1 MRQEILECSTRKE
14 QMGVLEG
21 KIALVTGAA
30 SGIGRSTAEAFAK
43 EGVSH
48 IALVDIDEQ
57 GILSTSKIVSDLKTS
72 FSTHCADVS
81 QEDLVERTLNEVI
94 DEHGRL
100 DIAFNN
106 AGINHP
112 SSRFHELEIGDWKEM
127 IETNLT
133 SVFLCMKY
141 ELIHMLKSDTKS
153 AIVNTSSGAGIVPAP
168 GQAHYTAAKH
178 GVVGLTKS
186 VAAEYG
192 KLGIRCNVIHPG
204 LVDTPMIRDVS
215 GELTDRARKTLERIS
230 PNGELIKP
238 EEIAETVVWLSSE
251 GSVKVNGQSVVIDG
265 GGIMR

>member
-1 MRQEILECSTRKE
+1 
-14 QMGVLEG
+14 MGVLEG

-48 IALVDIDEQ
+48 IALIDLDEQ
-57 GILSTSKIVSDLKTS
+57 GIQSTSEMVESLKTG
-72 FSTHCADVS
+72 FSKHCIDVTE
-81 QEDLVERTLNEVI
+81 EDSVEGALNEIV
-94 DEHGRL
+94 DEYGSL

-112 SSRFHELEIGDWKEM
+112 SSKFHELELEDWKEM

-133 SVFLCMKY
+133 SVFICIKH
-141 ELIHMLKSDTKS
+141 EIKHMLESDTGGV
-153 AIVNTSSGAGIVPAP
+153 IVNTSSGAGIVPAP

-192 KLGIRCNVIHPG
+192 KFGIRCNSILPG
-204 LVDTPMIRDVS
+204 LVDTPMIRDEN
-215 GELTDRARKTLERIS
+215 GELTERAKKTLERIS
-230 PNGELIKP
+230 PSGELIKP
-238 EEIAETVVWLSSE
+238 EQVAETVIWLSSA
-251 GSVKVNGQSVVIDG
+251 GSAKVNGQSVVIDG
-265 GGIMR
+265 GGILR

>member
-1 MRQEILECSTRKE
+1 
-14 QMGVLEG
+14 MGVLEG

-43 EGVSH
+43 EGVLH
-48 IALVDIDEQ
+48 IALIDIDEQ
-57 GILSTSKIVSDLKTS
+57 GILSTSEIVDNLKTG
-72 FSTHCADVS
+72 FSTHCVDVS
-81 QEDLVERTLNEVI
+81 KEDSVAATLDEIV

-112 SSRFHELEIGDWKEM
+112 SSKFHELEIRDWTEM
-127 IETNLT
+127 IQTNLT
-133 SVFLCMKY
+133 SVFICMKH
-141 ELIHMLKSDTKS
+141 EIIHMLKSDTGGV
-153 AIVNTSSGAGIVPAP
+153 IVNTSSGAGIVPAP

-192 KLGIRCNVIHPG
+192 KLGIRCNAILPG
-204 LVDTPMIRDVS
+204 LVDTPMIRDAN
-215 GELTDRARKTLERIS
+215 GELTDRAKRTLERIS
-230 PNGELIKP
+230 PTGELIKP
-238 EEIAETVVWLSSE
+238 EQIAETVTRLSSA
-251 GSVKVNGQSVVIDG
+251 GSAKVNGQSVVIDG

>member
-1 MRQEILECSTRKE
+1 
-14 QMGVLEG
+14 MGVLEG

-48 IALVDIDEQ
+48 IALIDLDEQ
-57 GILSTSKIVSDLKTS
+57 GIQSTSEMVESLKTG
-72 FSTHCADVS
+72 FSKHCIDVTE
-81 QEDLVERTLNEVI
+81 EDSVEGTLNEIV
-94 DEHGRL
+94 DEYGSL

-112 SSRFHELEIGDWKEM
+112 SSKFHELELEDWKEM

-133 SVFLCMKY
+133 SVFICIKH
-141 ELIHMLKSDTKS
+141 EIKHMLESDNGGV
-153 AIVNTSSGAGIVPAP
+153 IVNTSSGAGIVPAP

-192 KLGIRCNVIHPG
+192 KFGIRCNSILPG
-204 LVDTPMIRDVS
+204 LVDTPMIRDEN
-215 GELTDRARKTLERIS
+215 GELTERAKKTLERIS
-230 PNGELIKP
+230 PSGELIKP
-238 EEIAETVVWLSSE
+238 EQVAETVIWLSSA
-251 GSVKVNGQSVVIDG
+251 GSAKVNGQSVVIDG
-265 GGIMR
+265 GGILR

>member
-1 MRQEILECSTRKE
+1 
-14 QMGVLEG
+14 MGLLEG

-48 IALVDIDEQ
+48 IALIDLDEQ
-57 GILSTSKIVSDLKTS
+57 GIQSTSEMVESLKTG
-72 FSTHCADVS
+72 FSKHCIDVTE
-81 QEDLVERTLNEVI
+81 EDSVEGTLNEIV
-94 DEHGRL
+94 DEYGSL

-112 SSRFHELEIGDWKEM
+112 SSKFHELELEDWKEM

-133 SVFLCMKY
+133 SVFICIKH
-141 ELIHMLKSDTKS
+141 EIKHMLESDTGGV
-153 AIVNTSSGAGIVPAP
+153 IVNTSSGAGIVPAP

-192 KLGIRCNVIHPG
+192 KFGIRCNSILPG
-204 LVDTPMIRDVS
+204 LVDTPMIRDEN
-215 GELTDRARKTLERIS
+215 GELTERAKKTLERIS
-230 PNGELIKP
+230 PSGELIKP
-238 EEIAETVVWLSSE
+238 EQIAETVIWLSSA
-251 GSVKVNGQSVVIDG
+251 GSAKVNGQSVVIDG

>member
-1 MRQEILECSTRKE
+1 
-14 QMGVLEG
+14 MGVLEG

-48 IALVDIDEQ
+48 IALIDLDEQ
-57 GILSTSKIVSDLKTS
+57 GIQSTSEIVESLKTG
-72 FSTHCADVS
+72 FSKHCIDVTE
-81 QEDLVERTLNEVI
+81 EDSVEGTLNEIV
-94 DEHGRL
+94 DDYGSL

-112 SSRFHELEIGDWKEM
+112 SSKFHELELEDWKEM

-133 SVFLCMKY
+133 SVFICIKH
-141 ELIHMLKSDTKS
+141 EIKHMLESDTGGV
-153 AIVNTSSGAGIVPAP
+153 IVNTSSGAGIVPAP

-192 KLGIRCNVIHPG
+192 KFGIRCNSILPG
-204 LVDTPMIRDVS
+204 LVDTPMIRDEN
-215 GELTDRARKTLERIS
+215 GELTERAKKTLERIS
-230 PNGELIKP
+230 PSGELIKP
-238 EEIAETVVWLSSE
+238 EQIAETVIWLSSA
-251 GSVKVNGQSVVIDG
+251 GSAKVNGQSVVIDG
-265 GGIMR
+265 GGILR

>member
-1 MRQEILECSTRKE
+1 
-14 QMGVLEG
+14 MGVLEG

-48 IALVDIDEQ
+48 IALIDVDEQ
-57 GILSTSKIVSDLKTS
+57 GIHSTSEMVESLKTG
-72 FSTHCADVS
+72 FSKHCIDVTE
-81 QEDLVERTLNEVI
+81 EDSVEGTLNEIV
-94 DEHGRL
+94 DEYGSL

-112 SSRFHELEIGDWKEM
+112 SSKFHELELEDWKEM

-133 SVFLCMKY
+133 SVFICIKH
-141 ELIHMLKSDTKS
+141 EIKHMLESDTGGV
-153 AIVNTSSGAGIVPAP
+153 IVNTSSGAGIVPAP

-192 KLGIRCNVIHPG
+192 KFGIRCNSILPG
-204 LVDTPMIRDVS
+204 LVDTPMIRDEN
-215 GELTDRARKTLERIS
+215 GELTERAKRNVERIS
-230 PNGELIKP
+230 PSGELIKP
-238 EEIAETVVWLSSE
+238 EQIAETVIWLSSA
-251 GSVKVNGQSVVIDG
+251 GSAKVNGQSVVIDG

>member
-1 MRQEILECSTRKE
+1 
-14 QMGVLEG
+14 MGVLEG

-48 IALVDIDEQ
+48 IALIDLDEQ
-57 GILSTSKIVSDLKTS
+57 GIQSTSEMVESLKTG
-72 FSTHCADVS
+72 FSKHCIDVTE
-81 QEDLVERTLNEVI
+81 EDSVEGTLNEIV
-94 DEHGRL
+94 DEYGSL

-112 SSRFHELEIGDWKEM
+112 SSKFHELELEDWKEM

-133 SVFLCMKY
+133 SVFICIKH
-141 ELIHMLKSDTKS
+141 EIKHMLESDTGGV
-153 AIVNTSSGAGIVPAP
+153 IVNTSSGAGIVPAP

-192 KLGIRCNVIHPG
+192 KFGIRCNSILPG
-204 LVDTPMIRDVS
+204 LVDTPMIRDEN
-215 GELTDRARKTLERIS
+215 GELTERAKRTLERIS
-230 PNGELIKP
+230 PSGELIKP
-238 EEIAETVVWLSSE
+238 EQIAETVIWLSSA
-251 GSVKVNGQSVVIDG
+251 GSAKVNGQSVVIDG
-265 GGIMR
+265 GGILR

>member
-1 MRQEILECSTRKE
+1 
-14 QMGVLEG
+14 MGVLEG

-48 IALVDIDEQ
+48 IALIDVDEQ
-57 GILSTSKIVSDLKTS
+57 GIQSTSEMVESLKTG
-72 FSTHCADVS
+72 FSKHCIDVTE
-81 QEDLVERTLNEVI
+81 EDSVEGTLNEIV
-94 DEHGRL
+94 DEYGSL

-112 SSRFHELEIGDWKEM
+112 SSKFHELELEDWKEM

-133 SVFLCMKY
+133 SVFICIKH
-141 ELIHMLKSDTKS
+141 EIKHMLESDTGGV
-153 AIVNTSSGAGIVPAP
+153 IVNTSSGAGIVPAP

-192 KLGIRCNVIHPG
+192 KFGIRCNSILPG
-204 LVDTPMIRDVS
+204 LVDTPMIRDEN
-215 GELTDRARKTLERIS
+215 GELTERAKRNVERIS
-230 PNGELIKP
+230 PSGELIKP
-238 EEIAETVVWLSSE
+238 EQIAETVIWLSSA
-251 GSVKVNGQSVVIDG
+251 GSAKVNGQSVVIDG

>member
-1 MRQEILECSTRKE
+1 
-14 QMGVLEG
+14 MGVLEG

-43 EGVSH
+43 EGVLH
-48 IALVDIDEQ
+48 IALIDIDEQ
-57 GILSTSKIVSDLKTS
+57 GILSTSEIVDNLKTG
-72 FSTHCADVS
+72 FSTHCVDVS
-81 QEDLVERTLNEVI
+81 EEDSVAATLDEIV

-112 SSRFHELEIGDWKEM
+112 SSKFHELEIRDWTEM
-127 IETNLT
+127 IQTNLT
-133 SVFLCMKY
+133 SVFICMKH
-141 ELIHMLKSDTKS
+141 EIIHMLKSDTGGV
-153 AIVNTSSGAGIVPAP
+153 IVNTSSGAGIVPAP

-192 KLGIRCNVIHPG
+192 KLGIRCNAILPG
-204 LVDTPMIRDVS
+204 LVDTPMIRDAN
-215 GELTDRARKTLERIS
+215 GELTDRAKRTLERIS
-230 PNGELIKP
+230 PTGELIKP
-238 EEIAETVVWLSSE
+238 EQIAETVIWLSSA
-251 GSVKVNGQSVVIDG
+251 GSAKVNGQSVVIDG

>member
-1 MRQEILECSTRKE
+1 
-14 QMGVLEG
+14 MGVLEG

-48 IALVDIDEQ
+48 IALIDLDEQ
-57 GILSTSKIVSDLKTS
+57 GIQSTSEMVESLKTG
-72 FSTHCADVS
+72 FSKHCIDVTE
-81 QEDLVERTLNEVI
+81 EDSVEGTLNEIV
-94 DEHGRL
+94 DEYGSL

-112 SSRFHELEIGDWKEM
+112 SSKFHELELGDWKEM

-133 SVFLCMKY
+133 SVFICIKH
-141 ELIHMLKSDTKS
+141 EIKHMLESDTGGV
-153 AIVNTSSGAGIVPAP
+153 IVNTSSGAGIVPAP

-192 KLGIRCNVIHPG
+192 KFGIRCNSILPG
-204 LVDTPMIRDVS
+204 LVDTPMIRDEN
-215 GELTDRARKTLERIS
+215 GELTERAKKALERIS
-230 PNGELIKP
+230 PSGELIKP
-238 EEIAETVVWLSSE
+238 EQVAETVIWLSSA
-251 GSVKVNGQSVVIDG
+251 GSAKVNGQSVVIDG
-265 GGIMR
+265 GGILR

>member
-1 MRQEILECSTRKE
+1 
-14 QMGVLEG
+14 MGVLEG

-43 EGVSH
+43 EGVLH
-48 IALVDIDEQ
+48 IALIDIDEQ
-57 GILSTSKIVSDLKTS
+57 GILSTSEIVDNLKTG
-72 FSTHCADVS
+72 FSTHCVDVS
-81 QEDLVERTLNEVI
+81 EEDSVAATLDEIV

-112 SSRFHELEIGDWKEM
+112 SSKFHELEIRDWTEM
-127 IETNLT
+127 IQTNLT
-133 SVFLCMKY
+133 SVFICMKH
-141 ELIHMLKSDTKS
+141 EIIHMLKSDTGGV
-153 AIVNTSSGAGIVPAP
+153 IVNTSSGAGIVPAP

-192 KLGIRCNVIHPG
+192 KSGIRCNAILPG
-204 LVDTPMIRDVS
+204 LVDTPMIRDAN
-215 GELTDRARKTLERIS
+215 GELTDRAKRTLERIS
-230 PNGELIKP
+230 PTGELIKP
-238 EEIAETVVWLSSE
+238 EQIAETVIWLSSA
-251 GSVKVNGQSVVIDG
+251 GSAKVNGQSVVIDG

>member
-1 MRQEILECSTRKE
+1 
-14 QMGVLEG
+14 MGVLEG

-48 IALVDIDEQ
+48 IALIDLDEQ
-57 GILSTSKIVSDLKTS
+57 GIQSTSEMVESLKTG
-72 FSTHCADVS
+72 FSKHCIDVTE
-81 QEDLVERTLNEVI
+81 EDSVEGTLNEIV
-94 DEHGRL
+94 DEYGSL

-112 SSRFHELEIGDWKEM
+112 SSKFHELELEDWKEM

-133 SVFLCMKY
+133 SVFICIKH
-141 ELIHMLKSDTKS
+141 EIKHMLESDTGG

-186 VAAEYG
+186 VATEYG
-192 KLGIRCNVIHPG
+192 KFGIRCNSILPG
-204 LVDTPMIRDVS
+204 LVDTPMIRDEN
-215 GELTDRARKTLERIS
+215 GELTERAKRTLERIS
-230 PNGELIKP
+230 PSGELIKP
-238 EEIAETVVWLSSE
+238 EQIAETVIWLSSA
-251 GSVKVNGQSVVIDG
+251 GSAKVNGQSVVIDG
-265 GGIMR
+265 GGILR

>member
-1 MRQEILECSTRKE
+1 
-14 QMGVLEG
+14 MGVLEG

-48 IALVDIDEQ
+48 IALIDLDEQ
-57 GILSTSKIVSDLKTS
+57 GIQSTSEMVESLKTG
-72 FSTHCADVS
+72 FSKHCIDVTE
-81 QEDLVERTLNEVI
+81 EDSVEGTLNEIV
-94 DEHGRL
+94 DEYGSL

-112 SSRFHELEIGDWKEM
+112 SSKFHELELEDWKEM

-133 SVFLCMKY
+133 SVFICIKH
-141 ELIHMLKSDTKS
+141 EIKHMLESDTGG

-186 VAAEYG
+186 VATEYG
-192 KLGIRCNVIHPG
+192 KFGIRCNSILPG
-204 LVDTPMIRDVS
+204 LVDTPMIRDEN
-215 GELTDRARKTLERIS
+215 GELTERAKRTLERIS
-230 PNGELIKP
+230 PSGELIKP
-238 EEIAETVVWLSSE
+238 EQIAETVIWLSSA
-251 GSVKVNGQSVVIDG
+251 GSAKVNGQSVVIDG

>member
-1 MRQEILECSTRKE
+1 
-14 QMGVLEG
+14 MGVLEG

-43 EGVSH
+43 EGVLH
-48 IALVDIDEQ
+48 IALIDIDEQ
-57 GILSTSKIVSDLKTS
+57 GILSTSEIVDNLKTG
-72 FSTHCADVS
+72 FSTHCVDVS
-81 QEDLVERTLNEVI
+81 KEDSVAATLDEIV

-112 SSRFHELEIGDWKEM
+112 SSKFHELEIRDWTEM
-127 IETNLT
+127 IQTNLT
-133 SVFLCMKY
+133 SVFICMKH
-141 ELIHMLKSDTKS
+141 EIIHMLKSDTGGV
-153 AIVNTSSGAGIVPAP
+153 IVNTSSGAGIVPAP

-192 KLGIRCNVIHPG
+192 KLGIRCNAILPG
-204 LVDTPMIRDVS
+204 LVDTPMIRDAN
-215 GELTDRARKTLERIS
+215 GELTDRAKRTLERIS
-230 PNGELIKP
+230 PTGELIKP
-238 EEIAETVVWLSSE
+238 EQIAETVIWLSSA
-251 GSVKVNGQSVVIDG
+251 GSAKVNGQSVVIDG

>member
-1 MRQEILECSTRKE
+1 
-14 QMGVLEG
+14 MGVLEG

-48 IALVDIDEQ
+48 IALIDLDEQ
-57 GILSTSKIVSDLKTS
+57 GIQSTSEMVESLKTG
-72 FSTHCADVS
+72 FSKHCIDVTE
-81 QEDLVERTLNEVI
+81 EDSVEGTLNEIV
-94 DEHGRL
+94 DEYGSL

-112 SSRFHELEIGDWKEM
+112 SSKFHELKLEDWKEM

-133 SVFLCMKY
+133 SVFICIKH
-141 ELIHMLKSDTKS
+141 EIKHMLESDTGGV
-153 AIVNTSSGAGIVPAP
+153 IVNTSSGAGIVPAP

-192 KLGIRCNVIHPG
+192 KFGIRCNSILPG
-204 LVDTPMIRDVS
+204 LVDTPMIRDEN
-215 GELTDRARKTLERIS
+215 GELTERAKKTLERIS
-230 PNGELIKP
+230 PSGELIKP
-238 EEIAETVVWLSSE
+238 EQIAETVIWLSSA
-251 GSVKVNGQSVVIDG
+251 GSAKVNGQSVVIDG
-265 GGIMR
+265 GGILR

>member
-1 MRQEILECSTRKE
+1 
-14 QMGVLEG
+14 MGVLEG

-48 IALVDIDEQ
+48 IALIDLDEQ
-57 GILSTSKIVSDLKTS
+57 GIQSTSEMVESLKTG
-72 FSTHCADVS
+72 FSKHCIDVTE
-81 QEDLVERTLNEVI
+81 EDSVEGTLNEIV
-94 DEHGRL
+94 DEYGSL

-112 SSRFHELEIGDWKEM
+112 SSKFHELELADWKEM

-133 SVFLCMKY
+133 SVFICIKH
-141 ELIHMLKSDTKS
+141 EIKHMLESDTGGV
-153 AIVNTSSGAGIVPAP
+153 IVNTSSGAGIVPAP

-186 VAAEYG
+186 VATEYG
-192 KLGIRCNVIHPG
+192 KFGIRCNSILPG
-204 LVDTPMIRDVS
+204 LVDTPMIRDEN
-215 GELTDRARKTLERIS
+215 GELTERAKRTLERIS
-230 PNGELIKP
+230 PSGELIKP
-238 EEIAETVVWLSSE
+238 EQIAETVVWLSSA
-251 GSVKVNGQSVVIDG
+251 GSAKVNGQSVVIDG

>member
-1 MRQEILECSTRKE
+1 
-14 QMGVLEG
+14 MGVLEG

-48 IALVDIDEQ
+48 IALIDLDEQ
-57 GILSTSKIVSDLKTS
+57 GIQSTSEMVESLKTG
-72 FSTHCADVS
+72 FSKHCIDVTE
-81 QEDLVERTLNEVI
+81 EDSVEGTLNEIV
-94 DEHGRL
+94 DEYGSL

-112 SSRFHELEIGDWKEM
+112 SSKFHELELEDWKEM

-133 SVFLCMKY
+133 SVFICIKH
-141 ELIHMLKSDTKS
+141 EIKHMLESDTGGV
-153 AIVNTSSGAGIVPAP
+153 IVNTSSGAGIVPAP

-192 KLGIRCNVIHPG
+192 KFGIRCNSILPG
-204 LVDTPMIRDVS
+204 LVDTPMIRDEN
-215 GELTDRARKTLERIS
+215 GELTKRAKRTLERIS
-230 PNGELIKP
+230 PSGELIKP
-238 EEIAETVVWLSSE
+238 EQVAETVIWLSSA
-251 GSVKVNGQSVVIDG
+251 GSAKVNGQSVVIDG
-265 GGIMR
+265 GGILR

>member
-1 MRQEILECSTRKE
+1 
-14 QMGVLEG
+14 MGVLEG

-48 IALVDIDEQ
+48 IALIDVDEQ
-57 GILSTSKIVSDLKTS
+57 GIQSTSEMVESLKTG
-72 FSTHCADVS
+72 FSKHCIDVTE
-81 QEDLVERTLNEVI
+81 EDSVEGTLNEIV
-94 DEHGRL
+94 DEYGSL

-112 SSRFHELEIGDWKEM
+112 SSKFHELELEDWKEM

-133 SVFLCMKY
+133 SVFICIKH
-141 ELIHMLKSDTKS
+141 EIKHMLESDTGGV
-153 AIVNTSSGAGIVPAP
+153 IVNTSSGAGIVPAP

-192 KLGIRCNVIHPG
+192 KFGIRCNSILPG
-204 LVDTPMIRDVS
+204 LVDTPMIRDEN
-215 GELTDRARKTLERIS
+215 GELTKRAKRTLERIS
-230 PNGELIKP
+230 PSGELIKP
-238 EEIAETVVWLSSE
+238 EQVAETVIWLSSA
-251 GSVKVNGQSVVIDG
+251 GSAKVNGQSVVIDG
-265 GGIMR
+265 GGILR

>member
-1 MRQEILECSTRKE
+1 
-14 QMGVLEG
+14 MGVLEG

-48 IALVDIDEQ
+48 IALIDLDEL
-57 GILSTSKIVSDLKTS
+57 GIQSTSEMVESLKTG
-72 FSTHCADVS
+72 FSKHCIDVTE
-81 QEDLVERTLNEVI
+81 EDSVEGTLNEIV
-94 DEHGRL
+94 DEYGSL

-112 SSRFHELEIGDWKEM
+112 SSKFHELELEDWKEM

-133 SVFLCMKY
+133 SVFICIKH
-141 ELIHMLKSDTKS
+141 EIKHMLESDTGGV
-153 AIVNTSSGAGIVPAP
+153 IVNTSSGAGIVPAP

-192 KLGIRCNVIHPG
+192 KFGIRCNSILPG
-204 LVDTPMIRDVS
+204 LVDTPMIRDEN
-215 GELTDRARKTLERIS
+215 GELTERAKKTLERIS
-230 PNGELIKP
+230 PSGELIKP
-238 EEIAETVVWLSSE
+238 EQVAETVIWLSSA
-251 GSVKVNGQSVVIDG
+251 GSAKVNGQSVVIDG
-265 GGIMR
+265 GGILR

>member
-1 MRQEILECSTRKE
+1 
-14 QMGVLEG
+14 MGVLEG

-48 IALVDIDEQ
+48 IALIDLDEQ
-57 GILSTSKIVSDLKTS
+57 GIQSTSEMVESLKTG
-72 FSTHCADVS
+72 FSKHCIDVTE
-81 QEDLVERTLNEVI
+81 EDLVEGTLNEIV
-94 DEHGRL
+94 DEYGSL

-112 SSRFHELEIGDWKEM
+112 SSKFHELELADWKEM

-133 SVFLCMKY
+133 SVFICIKH
-141 ELIHMLKSDTKS
+141 EIKHMLESDTGGV
-153 AIVNTSSGAGIVPAP
+153 IVNTSSGAGIVPAP

-192 KLGIRCNVIHPG
+192 KFGIRCNSILPG
-204 LVDTPMIRDVS
+204 LVDTPMIRDEN
-215 GELTDRARKTLERIS
+215 GELTERAKKTLERIS
-230 PNGELIKP
+230 PSGELIKP
-238 EEIAETVVWLSSE
+238 EQVAETVIWLSSA
-251 GSVKVNGQSVVIDG
+251 GSAKVNGQSVVIDG
-265 GGIMR
+265 GGILR

>member
-1 MRQEILECSTRKE
+1 
-14 QMGVLEG
+14 MGLLAG

-48 IALVDIDEQ
+48 IALIDVDEQ
-57 GILSTSKIVSDLKTS
+57 GLMSTSETVRNAGTQFSMHCIDVSDEES
-72 FSTHCADVS
+72 VS
-81 QEDLVERTLNEVI
+81 SSLNEIVT
-94 DEHGRL
+94 EQGRL
-100 DIAFNN
+100 DVAFNN

-112 SSRFHELEIGDWKEM
+112 SSKFHELETEQWSEM

-133 SVFLCMKY
+133 SVFICMKH
-141 ELIHMLKSDTKS
+141 EIVHMLESGS
-153 AIVNTSSGAGIVPAP
+153 GGVIVNTSSGAGIVPAP

-192 KLGIRCNVIHPG
+192 NLGIRCNAILPG
-204 LVDTPMIRDVS
+204 LVDTPMIRDTK
-215 GELTDRARKTLERIS
+215 GELTNRAKRTLERIS
-230 PNGELIKP
+230 PTGELIKP
-238 EEIAETVVWLSSE
+238 EQIAETVTWLSSE
-251 GSVKVNGQSVVIDG
+251 GAAKINGQSLVIDG

>member
-1 MRQEILECSTRKE
+1 
-14 QMGVLEG
+14 MGVLEG

-48 IALVDIDEQ
+48 IALIDLDEQ
-57 GILSTSKIVSDLKTS
+57 GIQSTSEMVESLKTG
-72 FSTHCADVS
+72 FSKHCIDVTE
-81 QEDLVERTLNEVI
+81 EDSVEGTLNEIV
-94 DEHGRL
+94 DEYGSL

-112 SSRFHELEIGDWKEM
+112 SSKFHELELADWKEM

-133 SVFLCMKY
+133 SVFICIKH
-141 ELIHMLKSDTKS
+141 EIKHMLESDTGGV
-153 AIVNTSSGAGIVPAP
+153 IVNTSSGAGIVPAP

-192 KLGIRCNVIHPG
+192 KFGIRCNSILPG
-204 LVDTPMIRDVS
+204 LVDTPMIRDEN
-215 GELTDRARKTLERIS
+215 GELTERAKRTLERIS
-230 PNGELIKP
+230 PSGELIKP
-238 EEIAETVVWLSSE
+238 EQIAETVIWLSSA
-251 GSVKVNGQSVVIDG
+251 GSAKVNGQSVVIDG
-265 GGIMR
+265 GGILR

>member
-1 MRQEILECSTRKE
+1 
-14 QMGVLEG
+14 MGLLEG

-48 IALVDIDEQ
+48 IALIDVDEQ
-57 GILSTSKIVSDLKTS
+57 GIQSTSEMVESLKTG
-72 FSTHCADVS
+72 FSKHCIDVTE
-81 QEDLVERTLNEVI
+81 EDSVEGTLNEIV
-94 DEHGRL
+94 DEYGSL

-112 SSRFHELEIGDWKEM
+112 SSKFHELELEDWKEM

-133 SVFLCMKY
+133 SVFICIKH
-141 ELIHMLKSDTKS
+141 EIKHMLESDTGGV
-153 AIVNTSSGAGIVPAP
+153 IVNTSSGAGIVPAP

-192 KLGIRCNVIHPG
+192 KFGIRCNSILPG
-204 LVDTPMIRDVS
+204 LVDTPMIRDEN
-215 GELTDRARKTLERIS
+215 GELTERAKRTLERIS
-230 PNGELIKP
+230 PSGELIKP
-238 EEIAETVVWLSSE
+238 EQVAETVIWLSSA
-251 GSVKVNGQSVVIDG
+251 GSAKVNGQSVVIDG
-265 GGIMR
+265 GGILR

>member
-1 MRQEILECSTRKE
+1 
-14 QMGVLEG
+14 MGVLEG

-48 IALVDIDEQ
+48 IALIDLDEQ
-57 GILSTSKIVSDLKTS
+57 GIQSTSEMVESLKTG
-72 FSTHCADVS
+72 FSKHCIDVTE
-81 QEDLVERTLNEVI
+81 EDSVEGTLNEIV
-94 DEHGRL
+94 DEYGSL

-112 SSRFHELEIGDWKEM
+112 SSKFHELELEDWKEM

-133 SVFLCMKY
+133 SVFICIKH
-141 ELIHMLKSDTKS
+141 EIKHMLESDTGGV
-153 AIVNTSSGAGIVPAP
+153 IVNTSSGAGIVPAP

-192 KLGIRCNVIHPG
+192 KFGIRCNSILPG
-204 LVDTPMIRDVS
+204 LVDTPMIRDEN
-215 GELTDRARKTLERIS
+215 GELTERAKKTLERIS
-230 PNGELIKP
+230 PSGELIKP
-238 EEIAETVVWLSSE
+238 EQIAETVIWLSSA
-251 GSVKVNGQSVVIDG
+251 GSAKVNGQSVVIDG
-265 GGIMR
+265 GGILR

>member
-1 MRQEILECSTRKE
+1 
-14 QMGVLEG
+14 MGVLEG

-48 IALVDIDEQ
+48 IALIDLDEQ
-57 GILSTSKIVSDLKTS
+57 GIQSTSEMVESLKTG
-72 FSTHCADVS
+72 FSKHCIDVTE
-81 QEDLVERTLNEVI
+81 EDSVEGTLNEIV
-94 DEHGRL
+94 DEYGSL

-112 SSRFHELEIGDWKEM
+112 SSKFHELELADWKEM

-133 SVFLCMKY
+133 SVFICIKH
-141 ELIHMLKSDTKS
+141 EIKHMLESDTGGV
-153 AIVNTSSGAGIVPAP
+153 IVNTSSGAGIVPAP

-186 VAAEYG
+186 VATEYG
-192 KLGIRCNVIHPG
+192 KFGIRCNSILPG
-204 LVDTPMIRDVS
+204 LVDTPMIRDEN
-215 GELTDRARKTLERIS
+215 GELTERAKRTLERIS
-230 PNGELIKP
+230 PSGELIKP
-238 EEIAETVVWLSSE
+238 EQIAETVIWLSSA
-251 GSVKVNGQSVVIDG
+251 GSAKVNGQSVVIDG